1 MAIVNSNTRLIV
13 QERTDAF
20 FPFLFLCLYMVLI
33 LVRPHEWLPQLQDLP
48 VIRLSLLLAFFSYLV
63 LQQDKKFPPQTLCC
77 MLLVLVMLL
86 SGIRNGWLGGGI
98 TSANNFIISG
108 VLPIIVFSGLT
119 TTVART
125 RMLMLIAIIAA
136 MVMVNNGISQK
147 NSSVGIG
154 WAGSALS
161 WLDRITYVGFF
172 NDPNDLGMFF
182 VMTLPFVVLFFL
194 QGGFVIKVISALSG
208 AYILYG
214 VYLTNS
220 RGALV
225 SLVAMAAVFSYLN
238 WGKLKT
244 VLTGLLLSPALIFIF
259 MKFRSIDV
267 DEESAA
273 GRVDSWYEG
282 MQLFFWRPIL
292 GVGQGNFLDYH
303 HITAHNSYVLTLAEL
318 GLSGYFLWMVFL
330 LLTLYMVYPQR
341 QLNTITL
348 PTIPESFASYR
359 EQEAFTKQYNRV
371 KAQKW
376 YSDCMFYSMVGFAGT
391 VFFLSRTYSVVGYV
405 FAGIAIAQYYQVAK
419 FTGLSPLPSL
429 KNIMTRILW
438 LTLLSIFVLL
448 IAIRVML

>member
-1 MAIVNSNTRLIV
+1 MAIVNSKGRLIT
-13 QERTDAF
+13 QERTDAI
-20 FPFLFLCLYMVLI
+20 FPFVFLCIYMVLI
-33 LVRPHEWLPQLQDLP
+33 LVRPHEWMPQLKDLP
-48 VIRLSLLLAFFSYLV
+48 VIRLSLLLAFFSFLL
-63 LQQDKKFPPQTLCC
+63 LQKDKKLPPQILCC

-86 SGIRNGWLGGGI
+86 SGIRNGWLGGGL
-98 TSANNFIISG
+98 TSASNFIISA

-125 RMLMLIAIIAA
+125 RVLMLIAIAAA
-136 MVMVNNGISQK
+136 MVMVHNGISQK
-147 NSSVGIG
+147 SSPVGIG
-154 WAGSALS
+154 WAGSELS
-161 WLDRITYVGFF
+161 WMDRITYVGFF

-182 VMTLPFVVLFFL
+182 VMTLPFVALFFL
-194 QGGFVIKVISALSG
+194 QGNILTKLIAGFCAV
-208 AYILYG
+208 YILYG

-225 SLVAMAAVFSYLN
+225 SLVAMAGVFSYLN
-238 WGKLKT
+238 WGKMKT
-244 VLTGLLLSPALIFIF
+244 ILTAILLSPALIYIF

-318 GLSGYFLWMVFL
+318 GISGYCLWMIFL

-341 QLNTITL
+341 KINTITL
-348 PTIPESFASYR
+348 PVKPEKFSSYR
-359 EQEAFTKQYNRV
+359 EQEAFTRQYERI

-376 YSDCMFYSMVGFAGT
+376 LSDCMFYSMVGFAAT

-405 FAGIAIAQYYQVAK
+405 FAGIAIAQYYQVAN
-419 FTGLSPLPSL
+419 FTGLHPLPSL
-429 KNIMTRILW
+429 KDVLVRIFW
-438 LTLLSIFVLL
+438 LTILSIFVLL
-448 IAIRVML
+448 IAIKVML